1 MTNNEKK
8 SQLRK
13 YYLNLIPYQFRSE
26 KNLELMGIYI
36 DRLINASG
44 IFDNLLDV
52 LDIDKMEGKSLDFIG
67 ENIIGVDRSSVPFL
81 DPPSGELLTKLND
94 VDYRFIL
101 KFALIVKNVYP
112 SLPNIQQILDRF
124 FLNQIW
130 ITSNKDLTVSYIF
143 DESIPLYIIQ
153 NLKMKNLIPAPA
165 GITIELWKKPLN
177 KKFFTLPVF
186 YQDGLPIYKP
196 FEQGFGGVLY
206 HDSYKI

>member
-44 IFDNLLDV
+44 IFDNLLDI

-81 DPPSGELLTKLND
+81 DPASGVLLTKLND
-94 VDYRFIL
+94 IDYRFIL

-112 SLPNIQQILDRF
+112 SLSNIQQILDRF

-130 ITSNKDLTVSYIF
+130 VTSTKNFTISYIF

-153 NLKMKNLIPAPA
+153 NLQIKNLIPAPA
-165 GITIELWKKPLN
+165 GVTIELQKKPLN
-177 KKFFTLPVF
+177 KKFFALPVF
-186 YQDGLPIYKP
+186 YQDGLPVYKP